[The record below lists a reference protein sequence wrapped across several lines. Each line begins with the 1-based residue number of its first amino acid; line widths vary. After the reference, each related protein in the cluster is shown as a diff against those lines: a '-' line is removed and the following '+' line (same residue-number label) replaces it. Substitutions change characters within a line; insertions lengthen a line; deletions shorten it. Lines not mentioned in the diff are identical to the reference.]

1 MSLRGQETLKNAD
14 LVLCEDTR
22 QTAKLLGLLGLK
34 APLKRCDEHRE
45 AGMVRFGSLAPGPAF
60 GAGFRCGHAADLRPW
75 ASAGAGRAGG
85 RFPRYATPGPA
96 APILALILSGL
107 PSDRFFFGGFLPT
120 KASARLTS
128 IQEIASLSATSL
140 FFENPKRLPATLEM
154 AQHVLGADRPAA
166 IARELTKKFEEI
178 RRAPSP
184 ACARA

>member
-45 AGMVRFGSLAPGPAF
+45 AGVEAEVLDRLRQGQHLALVSDAGTPLISDPGHRLVRAVRA
-60 GAGFRCGHAADLRPW
+60 AGFPVT
-75 ASAGAGRAGG
+75 
-85 RFPRYATPGPA
+85 ATPGPA

-140 FFENPKRLPATLEM
+140 FF
-154 AQHVLGADRPAA
+154 
-166 IARELTKKFEEI
+166 
-178 RRAPSP
+178 
-184 ACARA
+184 